1 MCSERDLGQGVM
13 RQRFPVVTCIFA
25 LLICGTFLCP
35 ESTGQNAPPPLQE
48 QLKAQYKLVKTGADA
63 NGLTVVDPGTVL
75 DVQKGGLL
83 GVAPQ
88 NAVVCPSKFQD
99 GDLKGPNG
107 FCAAMVK
114 QYSRYL
120 QVGEK
125 VYPLKIDVSLD
136 KDKVSIQVIE
146 CDSCN
151 GVQQPSFYKSEVVF
165 QFAKGALRNT
175 SVPQVE
181 DTISKVLAIN
191 SGGDSQDN
199 NQGAQNQDNGQGG
212 GQGQQQGPPP
222 EPQQIEKGQ
231 TPEQVKATLGNP
243 DKIVTLGA
251 TQIYIYKDIKVTF
264 LNGKVADVQ

>member
-1 MCSERDLGQGVM
+1 M
-13 RQRFPVVTCIFA
+13 RQRLATYTQMSA
-25 LLICGTFLCP
+25 LLVCGIFLCS
-35 ESTGQNAPPPLQE
+35 ESSGQNAAPPLRE
-48 QLKAQYKLVKTGADA
+48 QLKAQYKLVKTGSDA
-63 NGLTVVDPGTVL
+63 NGLAVVDPGTVL
-75 DVQKGGLL
+75 DVEKGGLL

-88 NAVVCPSKFQD
+88 NAVVCPSKFQN

-114 QYSRYL
+114 EVSRYL

-125 VYPLKIDVSLD
+125 VYPLKIDVNLE

-165 QFAKGALRNT
+165 QFAKGALRNV

-181 DTISKVLAIN
+181 DTISQVLAID
-191 SGGDSQDN
+191 SGGDSQEN
-199 NQGAQNQDNGQGG
+199 NQGAQNQDSGQRG

-243 DKIVTLGA
+243 EKIVTLGA
-251 TQIYIYKDIKVTF
+251 KQIYIYKDLKVTF
-264 LNGKVADVQ
+264 LNGKVSDVQ